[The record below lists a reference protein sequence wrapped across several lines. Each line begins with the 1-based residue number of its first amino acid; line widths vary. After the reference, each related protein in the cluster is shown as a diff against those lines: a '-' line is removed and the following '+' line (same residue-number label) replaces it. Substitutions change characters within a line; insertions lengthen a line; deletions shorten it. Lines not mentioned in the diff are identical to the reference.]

1 MGVELLWFT
10 VFISL
15 VAATEDREDL
25 FQLLVRGAVY
35 HGEEGMTVGTGGSWM
50 YHICSK
56 EAERAKL
63 PALFFIQFGG
73 PIQLAT
79 FRVGLPSP
87 VKPF

>member
-1 MGVELLWFT
+1 
-10 VFISL
+10 
-15 VAATEDREDL
+15 
-25 FQLLVRGAVY
+25 
-35 HGEEGMTVGTGGSWM
+35 M

-79 FRVGLPSP
+79 FRVGVFPPLLSLSRVTVSDTPRG
-87 VKPF
+87 VVL